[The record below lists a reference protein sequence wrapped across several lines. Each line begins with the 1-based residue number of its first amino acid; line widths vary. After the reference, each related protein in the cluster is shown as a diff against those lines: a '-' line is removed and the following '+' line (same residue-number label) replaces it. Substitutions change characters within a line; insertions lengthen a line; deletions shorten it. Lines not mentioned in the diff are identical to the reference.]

1 MYVVFC
7 AVMQPALA
15 QRLTPFHS
23 WMREHAPLIDG
34 VLTMNIDSLER
45 AALADS
51 ADALVLQLHGSIQ
64 QCTVLS
70 ELEQRAYG
78 SRHIAQHSVWSNLAA
93 VQAISSGAA
102 TLSAM
107 LLDATSG
114 VLMLDSSSDSSKSQ
128 QQAQRQSARTAQR
141 LAADKQALVDVCC
154 AIDSSANS
162 DSCSSS
168 NSSNVRIDDAKLAAA
183 NRHLQLLL
191 PRLLIG
197 NVVFNGDSGAAAV
210 ADSARKLL
218 HSFGTGNSAALT
230 ACHASIQHIFRAS
243 TD

>member
-1 MYVVFC
+1 
-7 AVMQPALA
+7 MQPSLA

-23 WMREHAPLIDG
+23 WMREHAHLIDG

-51 ADALVLQLHGSIQ
+51 ADALVLQLHGSVQ
-64 QCTVLS
+64 YCTVLS
-70 ELEQRAYG
+70 ELEQCAYG
-78 SRHIAQHSVWSNLAA
+78 SRHIVQHSVWNNLAA
-93 VQAISSGAA
+93 VQAISAGAA
-102 TLSAM
+102 TLSAL

-114 VLMLDSSSDSSKSQ
+114 VIMLDSSSSSTGSQ

-141 LAADKQALVDVCC
+141 LAADKQALVDVCS
-154 AIDSSANS
+154 AIDSVNH
-162 DSCSSS
+162 SSS
-168 NSSNVRIDDAKLAAA
+168 SSTNSSNGIEIDDAKLASA

-191 PRLLIG
+191 PQLLIG

-218 HSFGTGNSAALT
+218 HSFGTGNAAALT
-230 ACHASIQHIFRAS
+230 ACHASIEHINRTACS
-243 TD
+243 D

>member
-1 MYVVFC
+1 
-7 AVMQPALA
+7 MQPSLA

-23 WMREHAPLIDG
+23 WMREHAHLIDG

-51 ADALVLQLHGSIQ
+51 ADALVLQLHGSVQ
-64 QCTVLS
+64 HCTVLS
-70 ELEQRAYG
+70 ELEHGTYG
-78 SRHIAQHSVWSNLAA
+78 SRYIAQHSLWSSLAA

-102 TLSAM
+102 TLSAL

-114 VLMLDSSSDSSKSQ
+114 VFMLDNSSGSTGSQQ

-141 LAADKQALVDVCC
+141 LAADKQALVDVCNV
-154 AIDSSANS
+154 IDIVN
-162 DSCSSS
+162 SS
-168 NSSNVRIDDAKLAAA
+168 NSSSGNRSSSMIDDAKLAAA

-197 NVVFNGDSGAAAV
+197 NVVFNGDSGGAAV

-218 HSFGTGNSAALT
+218 HSF
-230 ACHASIQHIFRAS
+230 S
-243 TD
+243 TCNTPFNAGVAIPLPL

>member
-1 MYVVFC
+1 
-7 AVMQPALA
+7 
-15 QRLTPFHS
+15 
-23 WMREHAPLIDG
+23 MREHAHLIDG

-51 ADALVLQLHGSIQ
+51 ADALVLQLHGSVRH
-64 QCTVLS
+64 CTVLS
-70 ELEQRAYG
+70 ELEQCTYG
-78 SRHIAQHSVWSNLAA
+78 SRHIADHSVWNNLAA

-114 VLMLDSSSDSSKSQ
+114 VFMLDSSSYSTGSQ

-141 LAADKQALVDVCC
+141 LAADRQALVDVCN
-154 AIDSSANS
+154 AIPSAY
-162 DSCSSS
+162 SSS
-168 NSSNVRIDDAKLAAA
+168 SSSSSMIDDVKLAAA

-191 PRLLIG
+191 PQLLIG

-218 HSFGTGNSAALT
+218 HSFGTGNAAALT
-230 ACHASIQHIFRAS
+230 ACHASIEHINRTACS
-243 TD
+243 D